1 MLSIILDSLNGWVW
15 PSNILEL
22 CENIVTII
30 LISIIYKKKKIYIFI
45 YCFKFKI
52 CSSKGFKRKL
62 QNGNF
67 KINTL
72 NVTLSMK
79 HTQSSCSCMNQP
91 RTVNN

>member
-22 CENIVTII
+22 CDNIVTII
-30 LISIIYKKKKIYIFI
+30 LISIIYKKKKSTFSYIVLNLK
-45 YCFKFKI
+45 YAVP
-52 CSSKGFKRKL
+52 KGSNEKL

-67 KINTL
+67 NTL